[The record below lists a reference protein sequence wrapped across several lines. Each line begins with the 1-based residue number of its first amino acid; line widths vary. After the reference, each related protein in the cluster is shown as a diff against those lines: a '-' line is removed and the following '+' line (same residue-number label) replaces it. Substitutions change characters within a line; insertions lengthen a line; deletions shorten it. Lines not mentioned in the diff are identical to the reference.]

1 MQNTKD
7 QPITKEDLNQI
18 LDHKLNQWTQNSI
31 APAVELMFD
40 KLEHKLGGKFENME
54 NRFENMEK
62 EIKKNRADIKIS
74 QDKILTSND
83 KLASEI
89 KKDREEFMATVINSK
104 HAAEKFSSHDK
115 TLANHESRL
124 KTLESQ
130 PA

>member
-1 MQNTKD
+1 MHSND
-7 QPITKEDLNQI
+7 QPITKKDLIDVINQNI
-18 LDHKLNQWTQNSI
+18 M
-31 APAVELMFD
+31 PAMD
-40 KLEHKLGGKFENME
+40 K
-54 NRFENMEK
+54 
-62 EIKKNRADIKIS
+62 IVDDIKLDINDLKNDLGNGIS
-74 QDKILTSND
+74 KTKNEMTAIKDEILTSND
-83 KLASEI
+83 KLISEI